1 MDIKSLKDKILQLA
15 IQGKLVPQ
23 DENDEPASVLLEKI
37 KAEKEQLIKDKV
49 IKKEKPLPEISDEEK
64 SFDLPKG
71 WEFSK
76 IGNLAIKVTDGT
88 HHSPKSFEKGE
99 YMYVTAKD
107 IKDSGVDTS
116 CVTYV
121 SKEIHEPIYARCNVN
136 KGDVLITKDGKIGT
150 VTVNQINEQFSLLSS
165 VGLIKT
171 NIYNW
176 YLVYAIRSPFVQS
189 QIVNTTKGSAI
200 RRITITTINN
210 LIIPI
215 PPLEEQKRIVAK
227 LDELFELIDELD
239 NNKQELLENISN
251 TRNKVLQLAIQGKLV
266 EQCEDDE
273 PASVLLER
281 IKAEKE
287 QLIKDKIIKKEK
299 ALPEI
304 TEEEKSFELPD
315 TWKWCRLDNISAP
328 ENYSFVDGPFGSNL
342 KREHYVDY
350 GVRIIQLQNIGEGFW
365 KDYNKIYTS
374 IEKADELI
382 RCNAFP
388 GELVIAKMNPIA
400 RATIIPDN
408 DKRYVLCSDC
418 VKLKSYKDIDTGYL
432 KYLMNSSYIKEK
444 ASEDG
449 TGTTRQRTSL
459 GKLKLMPIPLPPQ
472 EEQKRIVEKVDL
484 IMNYLDTLQQ
494 EIESQE
500 IILEDILK

>member
-239 NNKQELLENISN
+239 NNKQ
-251 TRNKVLQLAIQGKLV
+251 
-266 EQCEDDE
+266 
-273 PASVLLER
+273 
-281 IKAEKE
+281 
-287 QLIKDKIIKKEK
+287 
-299 ALPEI
+299 
-304 TEEEKSFELPD
+304 
-315 TWKWCRLDNISAP
+315 
-328 ENYSFVDGPFGSNL
+328 
-342 KREHYVDY
+342 
-350 GVRIIQLQNIGEGFW
+350 
-365 KDYNKIYTS
+365 
-374 IEKADELI
+374 
-382 RCNAFP
+382 
-388 GELVIAKMNPIA
+388 
-400 RATIIPDN
+400 
-408 DKRYVLCSDC
+408 
-418 VKLKSYKDIDTGYL
+418 
-432 KYLMNSSYIKEK
+432 
-444 ASEDG
+444 
-449 TGTTRQRTSL
+449 
-459 GKLKLMPIPLPPQ
+459 
-472 EEQKRIVEKVDL
+472 
-484 IMNYLDTLQQ
+484 
-494 EIESQE
+494 
-500 IILEDILK
+500 

>member
-49 IKKEKPLPEISDEEK
+49 IKKENPLPEISEEEK
-64 SFDLPKG
+64 SFDLPRG
-71 WEFSK
+71 WEWCRLGDIGISQTGTTPSTSIKEYFGGNIPFIKPADISSK
-76 IGNLAIKVTDGT
+76 GINYKNDSLTDLGL
-88 HHSPKSFEKGE
+88 EKGRKILE
-99 YMYVTAKD
+99 NSLIMVCIGGSIGKTYYTNRLC
-107 IKDSGVDTS
+107 S
-116 CVTYV
+116 C
-121 SKEIHEPIYARCNVN
+121 NQ
-136 KGDVLITKDGKIGT
+136 
-150 VTVNQINEQFSLLSS
+150 QINALTPLGNINSKLLYYICSSQFF
-165 VGLIKT
+165 
-171 NIYNW
+171 Y
-176 YLVYAIRSPFVQS
+176 
-189 QIVNTTKGSAI
+189 
-200 RRITITTINN
+200 NN
-210 LIIPI
+210 LIKKSTGTATPIIKKSNWELLLIPL

-227 LDELFELIDELD
+227 VDELFELIDELD

-251 TRNKVLQLAIQGKLV
+251 TRNKVIQLAIQGKLV

-281 IKAEKE
+281 LKAEKE
-287 QLIKDKIIKKEK
+287 HLIKDKVIKKEK

-315 TWKWCRLDNISAP
+315 TWKWCRLGNISAP

>member
-23 DENDEPASVLLEKI
+23 DENDESASVLLEKI
-37 KAEKEQLIKDKV
+37 KAEKEQLIKNKV

-88 HHSPKSFEKGE
+88 HHSPKRNKKGE

-281 IKAEKE
+281 LKAEKE

-299 ALPEI
+299 PLPEI
-304 TEEEKSFELPD
+304 SEEEKLINIPKN
-315 TWKWCRLDNISAP
+315 WKWVKMGELSQKIHYGYTASAKENNTGVKLLRITDIQDNKVNWNTVPFCTIDKSKLDSCRLFNNDLLIARTGGTLGK
-328 ENYSFVDGPFGSNL
+328 SFIVKDIECDAVFASYLIRIKPLSDLNADYVKLFLESEFYWNQLKKKSQGTGQPNVNAVSLSNL
-342 KREHYVDY
+342 
-350 GVRIIQLQNIGEGFW
+350 
-365 KDYNKIYTS
+365 
-374 IEKADELI
+374 
-382 RCNAFP
+382 
-388 GELVIAKMNPIA
+388 VI
-400 RATIIPDN
+400 T
-408 DKRYVLCSDC
+408 
-418 VKLKSYKDIDTGYL
+418 
-432 KYLMNSSYIKEK
+432 
-444 ASEDG
+444 
-449 TGTTRQRTSL
+449 
-459 GKLKLMPIPLPPQ
+459 LPPL
-472 EEQKRIVEKVDL
+472 EEQKRIVAKVDL
-484 IMNYLDTLQQ
+484 MMDYLDALQQ

-500 IILEDILK
+500 IILKDILQ